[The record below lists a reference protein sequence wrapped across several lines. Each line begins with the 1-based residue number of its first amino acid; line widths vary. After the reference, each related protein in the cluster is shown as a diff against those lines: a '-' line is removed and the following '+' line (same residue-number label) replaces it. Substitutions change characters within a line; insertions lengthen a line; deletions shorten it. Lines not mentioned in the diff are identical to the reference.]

1 MTKSQLIRDIAG
13 NNISLEN
20 ALLRLK
26 IITYSLNN
34 LSLQKWIENE
44 LKGYKKDDEI
54 PQYRKDISYVIRYS
68 GINRNSTVK
77 SAPLSESFFTDKTK
91 KFKSSTNY

>member
-1 MTKSQLIRDIAG
+1 MTKSQLIRDIAE
-13 NNISLEN
+13 NNISIEN

-34 LSLQKWIENE
+34 SSLQKWIENE
-44 LKGYKKDDEI
+44 LKGYKIDDAI

-68 GINRNSTVK
+68 GINRNFTVK
-77 SAPLSESFFTDKTK
+77 SAPLSESYFTEEVK
-91 KFKSSTNY
+91 KF

>member
-34 LSLQKWIENE
+34 LSLQKWI
-44 LKGYKKDDEI
+44 
-54 PQYRKDISYVIRYS
+54 
-68 GINRNSTVK
+68 
-77 SAPLSESFFTDKTK
+77 
-91 KFKSSTNY
+91 